1 MIYFPNTQEDAYIGY
16 RYAENFA
23 NGHGLT
29 FNNGDYVEGYSNF
42 LFIILLS
49 LSYKIGVSTTLA
61 SKSIGI
67 ISSLIILLILPK
79 IISYL
84 TNRRCSYLV
93 RYFPSLCLSSYPA
106 FTYWTTSGM
115 ETTFFASLLVIAFYF
130 TIKEENNLYVASLFY
145 ILATLVRMEG
155 ILYFISIVMAYSIHN
170 YIVMKKIDKLFFR
183 RLFYIIIP
191 YIIAMIIWELWRWN
205 YYGSFL
211 PNTYYIKMPA
221 LDQIFP
227 ISRGII
233 YMSSFWNSIGG
244 ISILLLSLL
253 FVFGKYPIFIKLY
266 YIFIQLLWHL
276 YLREANGDWMVLHRF
291 YIHLVPFI
299 FIFLSISI
307 GYVIKNQRALNTFLI
322 AYIIGFSLHSIYYYR
337 NNQYNNTIGLQSE
350 VHVGQWLKNNMDQN
364 KTLAVLNAG
373 ALPYFS
379 KLKIIDYYGL
389 MDSELSRMPLKKVL
403 IDMDSDGIK
412 EKKSMERFN
421 PDWLLDQKPDLV
433 EIPGKIIEGR
443 LVTYAPLAKILF
455 DNDRFKSMYSLEPL
469 ISIGQCNIFKAIY

>member
-1 MIYFPNTQEDAYIGY
+1 MIYLPNTQEDAYIGY

-67 ISSLIILLILPK
+67 ISSLLILLILPK

-84 TNRRCSYLV
+84 SNWRCGYIV
-93 RYFPSLCLSSYPA
+93 RYLPSLCLSSYPA

-130 TIKEENNLYVASLFY
+130 TIKEQNNLYLASLFY

-155 ILYFISIVMAYSIHN
+155 VLYFISTVIAYSVHN
-170 YIVMKKIDKLFFR
+170 YIVMRKIDKIFFR
-183 RLFYIIIP
+183 RLLVITIP
-191 YIIAMIIWELWRWN
+191 YIIAIIIWELWRWN
-205 YYGSFL
+205 YYGNFL

-221 LDQIFP
+221 PDQIFP
-227 ISRGII
+227 ISRGIV

-266 YIFIQLLWHL
+266 YMLIQLFWHL

-307 GYVIKNQRALNTFLI
+307 GYIIKNQKALNTLLI
-322 AYIIGFSLHSIYYYR
+322 AYIIGFSLYSTYHYR
-337 NNQYNNTIGLQSE
+337 NNQYHNTIGLQSE
-350 VHVGQWLKNNMDQN
+350 VHVGKWLKNNIDQN

-389 MDSELSRMPLKKVL
+389 MDSELSRMPLREVL

-412 EKKSMERFN
+412 ETKSMERFN
-421 PDWLLDQKPDLV
+421 PDWLLDQKPDLI

-455 DNDRFKSMYSLEPL
+455 DNDRFKSMYSLEPI
-469 ISIGQCNIFKAIY
+469 ISSGQCNIFKAIY